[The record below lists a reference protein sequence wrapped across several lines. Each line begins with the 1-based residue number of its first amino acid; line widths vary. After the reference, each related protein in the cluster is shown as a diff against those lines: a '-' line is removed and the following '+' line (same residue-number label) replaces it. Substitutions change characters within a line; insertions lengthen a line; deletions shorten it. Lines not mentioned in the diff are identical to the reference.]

1 MMNLFIAACVVT
13 MAVGAPLP
21 GNVYYGLPSDHYFGS
36 YFPAYFG
43 SAFSPIKYT
52 LGAIAPKQTHLILK
66 PDNSELEKQDD
77 TTSAPVQ
84 EIKLIIGIPVI
95 PEGSSVSINVKVDS
109 LPSGPVVS
117 VSNPTTITG
126 SPATPDDAIIV
137 DVGVD
142 GGSGNSNNF
151 VNLIYSIPFNSDQF
165 LVINIT
171 QFEEVIDIKYDEDC
185 DSNHDE
191 KIFLNNPIIKY
202 SE

>member
-1 MMNLFIAACVVT
+1 

-142 GGSGNSNNF
+142 GGS
-151 VNLIYSIPFNSDQF
+151 
-165 LVINIT
+165 
-171 QFEEVIDIKYDEDC
+171 EEVDEEFEIREPPPATGENLFENSK
-185 DSNHDE
+185 DSP
-191 KIFLNNPIIKY
+191 FLA
-202 SE
+202 SMLSG